1 MSKNKW
7 YIVLSS
13 EEVKRNR
20 ITRARRFGI
29 DIVFWRDSKNEVHAI
44 DAKCPHR
51 GPNLGLGEIV
61 NDCVQCPY
69 HGFLYDGNGI
79 AVLIPSL
86 GKSAKINPNYMVRS
100 FKVKEFMNFIFMWY
114 GDKNP
119 EEDIKW
125 LYGID
130 ESYSFST
137 IKETWE
143 VNYTRAIE
151 NQLDVSHLPFV
162 HRTTIGRGNRTL
174 VNGPIVELEGDVLN
188 VWVCNEVDMGQIPK
202 KQNEIEKDQCT
213 GRLQLILPNYWQ
225 NVISDKLRV
234 MAAFVPEDENRTIL
248 YVRIYQ
254 KFINIPLISSLINYI
269 FMKFN
274 KMILKQDRSVVTSQ
288 IPKYSNI
295 SNKEFLVPADA
306 PILLYRKYLHENSKD

>member
-1 MSKNKW
+1 MLKNKW

-13 EEVKRNR
+13 EEVKKNR
-20 ITRARRFGI
+20 ITKARRFGI

-51 GPNLGLGEIV
+51 GADLGLGKIV

-86 GKSAKINPNYMVRS
+86 GKSAKINPNYRVRS

-114 GDKNP
+114 GDKEP
-119 EEDIKW
+119 EEEIKW
-125 LYGID
+125 LEGID
-130 ESYSFST
+130 NSYSFST

-188 VWVCNEVDMGQIPK
+188 VWVFNEVDRGQLPK
-202 KQNEIEKDQCT
+202 KQNEIKKDECT

-225 NVISDKLRV
+225 NIISDKLRV

-248 YVRIYQ
+248 YVRLYQ
-254 KFINIPLISSLINYI
+254 KFIKIPLISSLINYI
-269 FMKFN
+269 FMRFN
-274 KMILKQDRSVVTSQ
+274 RVVLKQDRGVVTSQ
-288 IPKYSNI
+288 IPKYSDI
-295 SNKEFLVPADA
+295 SNKELLVQADA
-306 PILLYRKYLHENSKD
+306 PILLYRKYLHENSKE